1 MYKFRVIMEY
11 EEIFFFFWTFINP
24 QELLEVTTKFSLNRA
39 NYQVAVSVSDTML
52 IREITIFRSHLLTSY
67 TELNRRIALSF
78 DGDKRFISKNSV
90 DKTLTWGHK
99 DVTLNE
105 KIMYCV
111 LYSITIYTISTCNS
125 MRCAKEF

>member
-1 MYKFRVIMEY
+1 MKKY
-11 EEIFFFFWTFINP
+11 FFSFG
-24 QELLEVTTKFSLNRA
+24 L
-39 NYQVAVSVSDTML
+39 
-52 IREITIFRSHLLTSY
+52 LLTRKSFWKLQLSLEL
-67 TELNRRIALSF
+67 ELNRKIALSF
-78 DGDKRFISKNSV
+78 DCDKRYISKNSV

>member
-1 MYKFRVIMEY
+1 MKKY
-11 EEIFFFFWTFINP
+11 FFFFWTFINP

-39 NYQVAVSVSDTML
+39 DYQMAISVSDTML

-67 TELNRRIALSF
+67 TELNRKIALSF
-78 DGDKRFISKNSV
+78 DGDKRFISKNSL

-99 DVTLNE
+99 YVTLNE

-111 LYSITIYTISTCNS
+111 SYSIVLSLCF
-125 MRCAKEF
+125 RC